1 MSLALGELVISS
13 AFDMYCT
20 MHNSARLDPKLS
32 PPVLRRRPMG
42 KTPSLQLLRALLR
55 TVFAHVTCVRL
66 PHLEID
72 KTAV

>member
-42 KTPSLQLLRALLR
+42 KTPSLQLLRAFFH
-55 TVFAHVTCVRL
+55 TVANVTCVRL

-72 KTAV
+72 KTAA

>member
-1 MSLALGELVISS
+1 
-13 AFDMYCT
+13 
-20 MHNSARLDPKLS
+20 
-32 PPVLRRRPMG
+32 MG